1 MTPDMII
8 SILRIVAY
16 VVLGGLALYFK
27 TNTKLKSFANDY
39 IAEAE
44 KVYKDATKAGGTK
57 MNYVIDKL
65 YELVPTCMKP
75 FFPREF
81 VQAIVQNAFD
91 KIEDYT
97 KLALDKATEFVVEK
111 IEDALDE
118 EDTDEVEETV
128 DDVVPV
134 TPYNQE

>member
-1 MTPDMII
+1 MTPDII
-8 SILRIVAY
+8 ITILRIVAY
-16 VVLGGLALYFK
+16 VVLGGLVLYFK
-27 TNTKLKSFANDY
+27 TNTKLKSFANNY

-65 YELVPTCMKP
+65 YELVPTYMKP
-75 FFPREF
+75 FFPREL

-97 KLALDKATEFVVEK
+97 KQALDKAAEFVVNK
-111 IEDALDE
+111 VDDILDG
-118 EDTDEVEETV
+118 DKEVTEETI
-128 DDVVPV
+128 DNVVPV
-134 TPYNQE
+134 TPYD

>member
-8 SILRIVAY
+8 NILQIVSY
-16 VVLGGLALYFK
+16 VVLGGLVLYFK
-27 TNTKLKSFANDY
+27 TNTKLKSFANNY

-44 KVYKDATKAGGTK
+44 KVYKDVTKAGGTK

-65 YELVPTCMKP
+65 YELVPTYMKP
-75 FFPREF
+75 FFPREL
-81 VQAIVQNAFD
+81 VHAIVQNAFD

-97 KLALDKATEFVVEK
+97 KLSLDRATDYIVDK
-111 IEDALDE
+111 IEDVLDD
-118 EDTDEVEETV
+118 DTDKVEKTI

-134 TPYNQE
+134 TPYD

>member
-8 SILRIVAY
+8 NIIRVAAY

-65 YELVPTCMKP
+65 YELVPVYMKP
-75 FFPREF
+75 FFPREL

-91 KIEDYT
+91 AVEDYA
-97 KLALDKATEFVVEK
+97 KQALDKAAEFVAEK
-111 IEDALDE
+111 IEDVLDDD
-118 EDTDEVEETV
+118 EDVEEESL

>member
-1 MTPDMII
+1 MTPDII
-8 SILRIVAY
+8 ITILRIVAY
-16 VVLGGLALYFK
+16 VVLGGLVLYFK
-27 TNTKLKSFANDY
+27 TNTKLKSFANNY

-65 YELVPTCMKP
+65 YELVPTYMKP
-75 FFPREF
+75 LFPREL

-97 KLALDKATEFVVEK
+97 KQALDKAAEFVVNK
-111 IEDALDE
+111 
-118 EDTDEVEETV
+118 V
-128 DDVVPV
+128 DDILDGDKEV
-134 TPYNQE
+134 TRNH

>member
-8 SILRIVAY
+8 NIIRVIAY

-44 KVYKDATKAGGTK
+44 KVYKDATKAGSTK

-65 YELVPTCMKP
+65 YELVPTYMKP
-75 FFPREF
+75 FFPREL

-91 KIEDYT
+91 KIEDYA

-111 IEDALDE
+111 VKDVLDD
-118 EDTDEVEETV
+118 DTDETEKTV
-128 DDVVPV
+128 DDVVPI
-134 TPYNQE
+134 TPYD

>member
-8 SILRIVAY
+8 NILQIVAY
-16 VVLGGLALYFK
+16 VVLGGLALYFQ

-44 KVYKDATKAGGTK
+44 KVYKDVTKAGGTK

-65 YELVPTCMKP
+65 YELVPTYMKP
-75 FFPREF
+75 FFPREL
-81 VQAIVQNAFD
+81 VHAIVQNAFD

-97 KLALDKATEFVVEK
+97 KLSLDRATEFVAEK
-111 IEDALDE
+111 IEDVLDD
-118 EDTDEVEETV
+118 EDADEVEETV
-128 DDVVPV
+128 DNVVPV
-134 TPYNQE
+134 TPYD

>member
-8 SILRIVAY
+8 NIIRVIAY

-44 KVYKDATKAGGTK
+44 KVYKDVTKAGGTK

-65 YELVPTCMKP
+65 YELVPTYMKP
-75 FFPREF
+75 FFPREL
-81 VQAIVQNAFD
+81 VHAIVQNAFD

-97 KLALDKATEFVVEK
+97 KLALDRATEFVAEK
-111 IEDALDE
+111 IEDVLDD
-118 EDTDEVEETV
+118 EDADEVEETV
-128 DDVVPV
+128 DNVVPV
-134 TPYNQE
+134 TPYD